1 MVTLG
6 AYIGDGGCAA
16 ALAVDGRLVCAVS
29 DTSGHHARG
38 QGALPSASVEQVLRL
53 SGLNAC
59 DISSVVLAEDGPLA
73 EHHELSAAFS
83 GKPIVRV
90 ARLHAEAAQLRGE
103 PGDGIVLA
111 VDGSSDGHAAIFSK
125 SGNILRCLQTIPG
138 MRDMLRLA
146 GSVAAALGDDTG
158 DPWSTLESC
167 YGNAEESIE
176 AAVNAALWTD
186 RASIHVDAPAVERLL
201 ADARQRCPAPLA
213 ARDSVHV
220 GVQRTRAALATS
232 TLNRIGDVLSEI
244 ARDTQTAIG
253 GDFVGFSGSAFESAA
268 LTARVASGIEAAV
281 FAPVPERIGAAL
293 GAALLPHDSPTTL
306 RHLSLGPVYSDQEI
320 KADLENCRLDYVYEP
335 DWAKLLTRSSDL
347 LRSGATLAWFQGNL
361 EFGQRS
367 FGSRSILCDPS
378 SQYARENVNV
388 FLLHRDASAPLPV
401 SMATAAA
408 PNTCRG
414 PHSVRFGYVSASCL
428 ADRRSQLTSAIDRYG
443 RCLMHVTDEA
453 ATPELHRLLAVHHA
467 RTGVPGLI
475 NVPLVSAGL
484 LAATPREA
492 VQTTF
497 GSAVDAL
504 VIGRFLVSKDYWLLR
519 SRQS

>member
-6 AYIGDGGCAA
+6 AYIGDRGCAA
-16 ALAVDGRLVCAVS
+16 ALAVDGRVVSAVS

-38 QGALPSASVEQVLRL
+38 RRAVPSACVEQILGL

-59 DISSVVLAEDGPLA
+59 DISSVVLAEDGPPA
-73 EHHELSAAFS
+73 EHHELAVALG

-103 PGDGIVLA
+103 TGDGIVLA
-111 VDGSSDGHAAIFSK
+111 VDGGCEGHSAIFSK
-125 SGNILRCLQTIPG
+125 SGGTLRCLQAIPG
-138 MRDMLRLA
+138 TLDMLHMA
-146 GSVAAALGDDTG
+146 GSVATALGDDAG
-158 DPWSTLESC
+158 ESWSILESC
-167 YGNAEESIE
+167 YGNPEESIE
-176 AAVNAALWTD
+176 TAVNAALWTEG
-186 RASIHVDAPAVERLL
+186 ASIHVDEPAVERLL
-201 ADARQRCPAPLA
+201 ADARQRCPAPLE

-232 TLNRIGDVLSEI
+232 TLNRIGDVLSDV
-244 ARDTQTAIG
+244 ARNTQAATG
-253 GDFVGFSGSAFESAA
+253 GGFVGFSGSAFESAA
-268 LTARVASGIEAAV
+268 LTARVASRFEAAV

-293 GAALLPHDSPTTL
+293 GAALLPHDSPATV
-306 RHLSLGPVYSDQEI
+306 RHLSLGPAYSDQEI

-335 DWAKLLTRSSDL
+335 DWTKLLTRSSDL

-388 FLLHRDASAPLPV
+388 FLLHRDVSAPLPV
-401 SMATAAA
+401 SMAAA
-408 PNTCRG
+408 G
-414 PHSVRFGYVSASCL
+414 SKSGSPHSVRFGYVSASRL
-428 ADRRSQLTSAIDRYG
+428 ADRRNQLTSAIDRYG

-453 ATPELHRLLAVHHA
+453 ATPELHRLLDLHYA

-475 NVPLVSAGL
+475 NVSLAPAGR
-484 LAATPREA
+484 LAVTPRDAVREA
-492 VQTTF
+492 F
-497 GSAVDAL
+497 GSAVDVL

-519 SRQS
+519 SRSS